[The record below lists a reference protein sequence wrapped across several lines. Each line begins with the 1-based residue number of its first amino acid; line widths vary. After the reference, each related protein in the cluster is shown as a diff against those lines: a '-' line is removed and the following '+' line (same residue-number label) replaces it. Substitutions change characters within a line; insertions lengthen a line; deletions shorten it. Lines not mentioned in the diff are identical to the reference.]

1 MQQNLHGHSTVRG
14 AHRHLRQVPQTLC
27 APRLGVLLLL
37 LHNRARRSAAC
48 RAAHVQFSAGVG
60 RIPEP
65 SSRGMED
72 ASGAS
77 HRGLLRATA
86 RPHQGHWEGLG
97 LFWRCGLLTLMPFLQ
112 ADKKQ
117 GLPPPSNLEMNRDGV
132 EVDKESK
139 KKTTKLHS
147 LVIRHVMTD
156 SLPNVARGSAT
167 LVIHPKE
174 PVLKVMCVSLTSVP
188 LPLDCDD
195 NLRCATGALRPF
207 STRRS
212 IRSECKWPQ
221 IRAAAVPVS
230 LPFRLRRRQPQETRP
245 PDLEGSTSTES
256 RA

>member
-1 MQQNLHGHSTVRG
+1 
-14 AHRHLRQVPQTLC
+14 
-27 APRLGVLLLL
+27 
-37 LHNRARRSAAC
+37 
-48 RAAHVQFSAGVG
+48 
-60 RIPEP
+60 
-65 SSRGMED
+65 
-72 ASGAS
+72 
-77 HRGLLRATA
+77 
-86 RPHQGHWEGLG
+86 
-97 LFWRCGLLTLMPFLQ
+97 MPFLQ

-230 LPFRLRRRQPQETRP
+230 LPSRLRHRRRQPQETRP